1 MLDILTI
8 PFMQNAII
16 GGILLAILLSVL
28 SLFINIKN
36 WSFINVGIS
45 HATFG
50 GLALGV
56 YLGVSP
62 ISLGLIF
69 AIIIGFFI
77 GYISKKGNIH
87 EDISIGIL
95 FSISMALGVIFLTLT
110 PNYTSDLFTFL
121 FGNILT
127 ITREDIYL
135 LAIFSAFTFV
145 YLYIFFQKILYCC
158 YNEEVAYT
166 SGINTS
172 FYYYSLIT
180 VIAIATVLA
189 VKLVGVILASAM
201 IILPAATTS
210 QIFWHY
216 KKIIIS
222 SIILSIFI
230 VFAGIFVSY
239 QYNLPSGAT
248 IVFIYGIVFFI
259 TIFIKNIIQVIHHGS
274 S

>member
-1 MLDILTI
+1 MLEILTI
-8 PFMQNAII
+8 PFIQNALI
-16 GGILLAILLSVL
+16 GGILIAVLLSVL

-56 YLGVSP
+56 YLGISP
-62 ISLGLIF
+62 ISLGFIF
-69 AIIIGFFI
+69 AVSTGILI
-77 GYISKKGNIH
+77 GYISKKGDIH

-110 PNYTSDLFTFL
+110 PNYTSDLFSFL

-127 ITREDIYL
+127 ITKEDIYL
-135 LAIFSAFTFV
+135 LTIFSIFT
-145 YLYIFFQKILYCC
+145 YIFLWVFFRKIMFCC

-166 SGINTS
+166 TGINTK
-172 FYYYSLIT
+172 FYYYSLIIM
-180 VIAIATVLA
+180 IAIATVLA

-201 IILPAATTS
+201 IILPAATSS

-216 KKIIIS
+216 KKILIS
-222 SIILSIFI
+222 SIVLSII
-230 VFAGIFVSY
+230 VVLLGIYVSY

-248 IVFIYGIVFFI
+248 TVFIYGILFF
-259 TIFIKNIIQVIHHGS
+259 TALLIKKIRQGS
-274 S
+274 

>member
-1 MLDILTI
+1 MLDILQI
-8 PFMQNAII
+8 PFIQNAIV
-16 GGILLAILLSVL
+16 GGLLIAVLLSVL

-56 YLGVSP
+56 YLGISP
-62 ISLGLIF
+62 IYLGILF
-69 AIIIGFFI
+69 AVSTGLLI
-77 GYISKKGNIH
+77 GYISKKGDIH

-110 PNYTSDLFTFL
+110 PNYTSDLFSFL

-135 LAIFSAFTFV
+135 LAGFSLFTYSF
-145 YLYIFFQKILYCC
+145 LAIFFRKILFCC

-166 SGINTS
+166 AGINTD

-180 VIAIATVLA
+180 IIAIATVLA

-201 IILPAATTS
+201 IILPAATAS

-222 SIILSIFI
+222 SIILSIL
-230 VFAGIFVSY
+230 VVLVGIFVSY
-239 QYNLPSGAT
+239 QYDLPSGAT
-248 IVFIYGIVFFI
+248 TVFIYGILFF
-259 TIFIKNIIQVIHHGS
+259 FALFVKKLKKGR
-274 S
+274 

>member
-1 MLDILTI
+1 MLEVLSI

-16 GGILLAILLSVL
+16 GGIILAVLLSVL
-28 SLFINIKN
+28 SLFVNIKN

-56 YLGVSP
+56 YLGISP
-62 ISLGLIF
+62 ISLGLLF
-69 AIIIGFFI
+69 AVITGLLI

-87 EDISIGIL
+87 EDVSIGIL

-127 ITREDIYL
+127 ITKEDIYT
-135 LAIFSAFTFV
+135 LALFTTVVFIF
-145 YLYIFFQKILYCC
+145 LGIFFQKILFCC
-158 YNEEVAYT
+158 YNEEVAFS

-172 FYYYSLIT
+172 FYYYTLILIMA
-180 VIAIATVLA
+180 VATVLA

-201 IILPAATTS
+201 VILPAATSS

-216 KKIIIS
+216 KKIITSSVIIS
-222 SIILSIFI
+222 VLI
-230 VFAGIFVSY
+230 VLAGIFLSY

-248 IVFIYGIVFFI
+248 IVLIYGLFFFL
-259 TIFIKNIIQVIHHGS
+259 TVTGKNILRAG
-274 S
+274 

>member
-1 MLDILTI
+1 MLDLLQI
-8 PFMQNAII
+8 PFIQNAII
-16 GGILLAILLSVL
+16 GGLLIAVLLSVL

-56 YLGVSP
+56 YLGISP
-62 ISLGLIF
+62 IYLGFLF
-69 AIIIGFFI
+69 AVSTGLLI
-77 GYISKKGNIH
+77 GYISKKGDIH

-110 PNYTSDLFTFL
+110 PNYTSDLFSFL

-127 ITREDIYL
+127 ITKEDIYL
-135 LAIFSAFTFV
+135 LAGFSLLTYGFLA
-145 YLYIFFQKILYCC
+145 LFFRKILFCC

-166 SGINTS
+166 TGINTD

-180 VIAIATVLA
+180 IVAIATVLA

-201 IILPAATTS
+201 IILPAATAS

-216 KKIIIS
+216 KKIIAF
-222 SIILSIFI
+222 SIILSIL
-230 VFAGIFVSY
+230 VVLTGIFVSY
-239 QYNLPSGAT
+239 QYDLPSGAT
-248 IVFIYGIVFFI
+248 TVFIYGILFFLI
-259 TIFIKNIIQVIHHGS
+259 LSIKKIKKEK
-274 S
+274 